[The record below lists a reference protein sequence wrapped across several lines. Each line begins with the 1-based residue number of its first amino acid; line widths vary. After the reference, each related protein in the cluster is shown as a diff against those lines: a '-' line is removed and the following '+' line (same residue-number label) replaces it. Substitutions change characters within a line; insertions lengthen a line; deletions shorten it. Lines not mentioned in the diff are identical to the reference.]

1 MPTSKTIPLRRA
13 GRIAPQ
19 QMFSNADPWARI
31 RPRAFVSV
39 PGVTPVT
46 LAPSRRAAG
55 LRGLA
60 TPKVPQACCGSLWG
74 ATRHGACRSPPT
86 IRRRFGAPQ
95 APALGVRSRGFASG
109 AVWGRE
115 RRTPQGAPTLSLLV
129 GFLMCF
135 VDFLMIFKVF
145 GKRNKKFSSCFGFL
159 PSLLVSLCLWL
170 LPGPECFPRVAK
182 FQWFT
187 KELPRF
193 PGFSPC

>member
-1 MPTSKTIPLRRA
+1 MPTSKTILLRRA

-86 IRRRFGAPQ
+86 IRRRIGAPQ

-115 RRTPQGAPTLSLLV
+115 RRTPQGAPTLLWSHHNSV
-129 GFLMCF
+129 GKGLTLTAFLMGSYPCTSPWRR
-135 VDFLMIFKVF
+135 LY
-145 GKRNKKFSSCFGFL
+145 NYKKKGWGH
-159 PSLLVSLCLWL
+159 WL
-170 LPGPECFPRVAK
+170 SDR
-182 FQWFT
+182 
-187 KELPRF
+187 
-193 PGFSPC
+193 